1 MNLYQI
7 NYLVYKILQEHMDDD
22 GVISEEGS
30 KQLDELALS
39 KDTVIDELAKEVK
52 NHQAIIDGIDK
63 ELQRLEIR
71 KKQTEK
77 HQQTL
82 INIIA
87 KNVTTGE
94 KRVRP
99 EFAFQWTTSSP
110 LKGLDDYDPELA
122 YTSNGEMKKF
132 VRVKES
138 KVTYEFD
145 KIAIKEALKENDDAV
160 PVTVYV
166 DKIKNLKIK

>member
-1 MNLYQI
+1 MNIYQI
-7 NYLVYKILQEHMDDD
+7 NYLVYKVLQEHMDDD

-30 KQLDELALS
+30 NQLNDLALS
-39 KDTVIDELAKEVK
+39 KDAVIDELAKEVK
-52 NHQAIIDGIDK
+52 NHQAVIDGIDK

-71 KKQTEK
+71 KKQAEK
-77 HQQTL
+77 AQQTL
-82 INIIA
+82 INIIT
-87 KNVTTGE
+87 KNVTVGD

-110 LKGLDDYDPELA
+110 LKGLETYDPELIA
-122 YTSNGEMKKF
+122 NSSDPLKKF
-132 VRVKES
+132 VKVVES
-138 KVTYEFD
+138 KPIYSFD
-145 KIAIKEALKENDDAV
+145 KMAIKEALKNNDDAV

>member
-1 MNLYQI
+1 MNIYQI
-7 NYLVYKILQEHMDDD
+7 NYLVYKVLQEHMDDD

-30 KQLDELALS
+30 NQLNDLALS
-39 KDTVIDELAKEVK
+39 KDAVIDELAKEVK
-52 NHQAIIDGIDK
+52 NHQAVIDGIEK

-71 KKQTEK
+71 KKQAEK
-77 HQQTL
+77 AQQTL

-87 KNVTTGE
+87 KNVTVGD

-110 LKGLDDYDPELA
+110 LKGLETYDPELV
-122 YTSNGEMKKF
+122 YNSNDELKKF
-132 VRVKES
+132 VRVVES
-138 KVTYEFD
+138 KPVYSFD
-145 KIAIKEALKENDDAV
+145 KMAIKEALKNNDDAV